1 MTTANQIWLTVL
13 SLIIMVDIAAIAFAP
28 NDIFNLLPH
37 PSNKG
42 RGPTEKSPLLSD
54 SYLRLIP
61 SQVRGHRPCQPLRTS
76 TQCDANDKPIR
87 GDADATSVTN
97 TNTAQTKPPAARR
110 SKQQQHQAHDKH
122 NRFGNTPDIE
132 WQAISMDHLRS
143 HPRFDPLPTHVSSLT
158 CLEDARYFRQD
169 SWQWDALHVGRC
181 TTSQAAAALGFL
193 EPLAGEFLEI
203 PRSWR
208 RGGVGAYERM
218 RARALRTLEEMQ
230 EELSCDYGPPSQ
242 QQDEGALSWFTPK
255 NPNFPFAARFL
266 HLVTEEERERRRN
279 QFGKHPVH
287 PVAVKMM
294 WGNTQEATAL
304 LTALNYFWK
313 EHEPEIRMK
322 EVGMCGAGLSENATS
337 ALLIGASP
345 DALFLYPNG
354 TIEVV
359 EVKNHCP
366 FVSTNGRSNKKFMVR
381 EMPFREPYLPPLYVS
396 QMMMEMKCV
405 GPDCRSAVMV
415 RQTATAGA
423 LILRLYRD
431 DAWIDEMYHWLTT
444 FQQEFVDNETPPP
457 PNFFWHDERYRRF
470 VHRTKELGSSVEVL
484 KHVPHQEIQR
494 MQGKSRRAS
503 SLFLD

>member
-1 MTTANQIWLTVL
+1 MTTANQIWRIFL
-13 SLIIMVDIAAIAFAP
+13 SLLAMVDIAAIAFAP
-28 NDIFNLLPH
+28 KDVCNIIPLQRNKARGSADKLPQ
-37 PSNKG
+37 
-42 RGPTEKSPLLSD
+42 LSD
-54 SYLRLIP
+54 SSLRLIP
-61 SQVRGHRPCQPLRTS
+61 SQVRGHRPCPPLRTS
-76 TQCDANDKPIR
+76 TQRHATDRPIR
-87 GDADATSVTN
+87 GDGTAVTN
-97 TNTAQTKPPAARR
+97 TITARTKPPAARR
-110 SKQQQHQAHDKH
+110 SKQQQAHDKH

-143 HPRFDPLPTHVSSLT
+143 HPRFDPLPTRVSSLT

-169 SWQWDALHVGRC
+169 SWQWDALHAGRC

-193 EPLAGEFLEI
+193 EPLAGDFLEI
-203 PRSWR
+203 PPSWR

-218 RARALRTLEEMQ
+218 RAGALRTLEEMQ
-230 EELSCDYGPPSQ
+230 EELCCDDGPPAN
-242 QQDEGALSWFTPK
+242 QQDKDEEVLSWFTPK
-255 NPNFPFAARFL
+255 NPNFPFAARYL
-266 HLVTEEERERRRN
+266 HQVTEEERDRRRN
-279 QFGKHPVH
+279 QFGKHQVH

-313 EHEPEIRMK
+313 EHEPDIRMK

-345 DALFLYPNG
+345 DALFLHPNG

-366 FVSTNGRSNKKFMVR
+366 FVSTHGRSSKKFVVR
-381 EMPFREPYLPPLYVS
+381 EMPFRQPYLPPLYVS

-431 DAWIDEMYHWLTT
+431 DEWIDEMYHWLTT
-444 FQQEFVDNETPPP
+444 FQQEFIDKETPPP
-457 PNFFWHDERYRRF
+457 PNFFLAR
-470 VHRTKELGSSVEVL
+470 
-484 KHVPHQEIQR
+484 
-494 MQGKSRRAS
+494 
-503 SLFLD
+503 